1 MARGMREVKKGKR
14 EVKNTND
21 GRDFL

>member
-14 EVKNTND
+14 EVKNTNA